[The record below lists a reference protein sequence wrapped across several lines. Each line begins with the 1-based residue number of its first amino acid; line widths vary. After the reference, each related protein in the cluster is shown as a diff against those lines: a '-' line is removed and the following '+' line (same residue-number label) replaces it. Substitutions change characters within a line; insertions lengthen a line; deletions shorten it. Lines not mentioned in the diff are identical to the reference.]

1 MDGKDRFVLRLYNNS
16 NNAARVKFEHAVLRW
31 LVDNVKTLSF
41 ALPVT
46 LPALNGEAYIT
57 TASGAEAALF
67 RLIPGRLPKL
77 SCTRAIG
84 RASGELTLAME
95 KVAVPLASPTAPY
108 WDIYAVHRSVTRDN
122 FHAMA
127 ASSAFDEVR
136 AATSFLLDA
145 LHRTESSIDAFKA
158 LGLPEQLIH
167 GDLHYDNT
175 LVDGDGEDGRVTG
188 LLDFEFCATDFRAM
202 ELAICLSKYISADD
216 PLPYLTDFILGFKEK
231 MRLTEAECR
240 AIPGLISLRVVS
252 NVVYFVGR
260 AIGGEDDI
268 SSLTTRAEEYA
279 RRIRWLDANG
289 DKLIALLLAP

>member
-1 MDGKDRFVLRLYNNS
+1 MWHQTVIVRVAARRAIDLPLVLLQYLTVDGKDRFVLRLYNNS

-108 WDIYAVHRSVTRDN
+108 WDIYAVHRSVTRP
-122 FHAMA
+122 
-127 ASSAFDEVR
+127 SSPSP
-136 AATSFLLDA
+136 AT
-145 LHRTESSIDAFKA
+145 R
-158 LGLPEQLIH
+158 QL
-167 GDLHYDNT
+167 
-175 LVDGDGEDGRVTG
+175 
-188 LLDFEFCATDFRAM
+188 
-202 ELAICLSKYISADD
+202 S
-216 PLPYLTDFILGFKEK
+216 
-231 MRLTEAECR
+231 
-240 AIPGLISLRVVS
+240 
-252 NVVYFVGR
+252 
-260 AIGGEDDI
+260 
-268 SSLTTRAEEYA
+268 
-279 RRIRWLDANG
+279 
-289 DKLIALLLAP
+289 